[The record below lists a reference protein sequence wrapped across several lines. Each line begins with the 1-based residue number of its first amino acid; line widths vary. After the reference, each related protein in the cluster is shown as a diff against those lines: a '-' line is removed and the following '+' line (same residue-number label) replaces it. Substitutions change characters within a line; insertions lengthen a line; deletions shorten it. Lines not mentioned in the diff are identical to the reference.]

1 MRYPPIARHGK
12 GVVILALPPELCVH
26 WWRIAM
32 PNGPISIGTCKKCGR
47 EREYENFK
55 WPNYNIPSAPAIK
68 EQKELIWNG

>member
-1 MRYPPIARHGK
+1 LVRTIEVSP
-12 GVVILALPPELCVH
+12 CVH
-26 WWRIAM
+26 HDIIEV

-55 WPNYNIPSAPAIK
+55 WPDYNIPPAPAIK